1 MKLSIYSYTNQ
12 GGREHNEDSLRW
24 TSDGTEGV
32 FVLAD
37 GLGGHDRGE
46 VASQLAVEVICGGR
60 TAPSPDGRS
69 CWNASSRPTPAF
81 WSSRSSP
88 DRRR

>member
-46 VASQLAVEVICGGR
+46 VASQLAVEVI
-60 TAPSPDGRS
+60 
-69 CWNASSRPTPAF
+69 
-81 WSSRSSP
+81 
-88 DRRR
+88 

>member
-46 VASQLAVEVICGGR
+46 VASQLAVEAICW
-60 TAPSPDGRS
+60 S
-69 CWNASSRPTPAF
+69 ASGRPTPAF

-88 DRRR
+88 ARRR